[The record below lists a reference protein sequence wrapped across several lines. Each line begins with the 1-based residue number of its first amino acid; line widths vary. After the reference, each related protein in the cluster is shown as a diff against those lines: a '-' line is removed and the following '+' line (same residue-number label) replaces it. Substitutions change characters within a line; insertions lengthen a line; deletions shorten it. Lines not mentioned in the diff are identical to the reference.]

1 MSPSSDHHADLVVY
15 LIDFPA
21 LEPTDSIKAKYDK
34 PFELA
39 YVVTLAEHQI
49 STDLHV
55 KNTGLS
61 TTGPLIFQALF
72 HTYLRAPANEVR
84 IAPLKNVNFYDKTE
98 ATEELR
104 AQAKSE
110 TREAV
115 DVLKFTDSVYE
126 NAPGTYQV
134 SWPGGG
140 VEVKSRNLKDV
151 VVWNPQAEAG
161 AKIGD
166 MEAGGWCVRSITLAG
181 FLLNPIF
188 RRERYVCLEP
198 GHVRGFLELPAGET
212 WIGQQVIT
220 VADSQSSKI

>member
-1 MSPSSDHHADLVVY
+1 MTAPRLTRCLV
-15 LIDFPA
+15 
-21 LEPTDSIKAKYDK
+21 LEPTDAIKAKYDK

-55 KNTGLS
+55 KNTGS
-61 TTGPLIFQALF
+61 SASSPLEFQALF
-72 HTYLRAPANEVR
+72 HTYLRAPANDVR
-84 IAPLKNVNFYDKTE
+84 ITSLKGVSFFDKTE

-104 AQAKSE
+104 AQAKLE

-126 NAPGTYQV
+126 DAPGIYQV

-140 VEVKSRNLKDV
+140 VEVKARNLKDV

-161 AKIGD
+161 SKIGD
-166 MEAGGWCVRSITLAG
+166 MEAGGWCVNSTLMLD
-181 FLLNPIF
+181 LL
-188 RRERYVCLEP
+188 
-198 GHVRGFLELPAGET
+198 
-212 WIGQQVIT
+212 
-220 VADSQSSKI
+220 